1 MFGINNSQTSPNSI
15 NLQQTEAADAATGS
29 KRTRTAAQS
38 NTSALDSDQTV
49 KVSSTAGALAQI
61 TGQSDVRSEKV
72 AQLQA
77 AIAGGTYNV
86 SSTDVANKLIESM
99 LGGR

>member
-1 MFGINNSQTSPNSI
+1 MFGINNNHVSNLGGLQVNSQNETNATSNAR
-15 NLQQTEAADAATGS
+15 AAGKA
-29 KRTRTAAQS
+29 

-49 KVSSTAGALAQI
+49 KVSTAAGALAQI
-61 TGQSDVRSEKV
+61 TGQSDVRTDKV

-77 AIAGGTYNV
+77 AIANGTYNV
-86 SSTDVANKLIESM
+86 SSTDVADKLIESM